1 MGVSTVSRAI
11 NNHPDINAETKKKV
25 METIQEHGYIP
36 NNSARNLRRAD
47 GKCIAVVVKGISNPL
62 FADAIEIMEEEIKR
76 TEAELEASACDYEK
90 YSALYARKEALDGQ
104 LLELMEKWEKL
115 AEEAEG

>member
-76 TEAELEASACDYEK
+76 NKFSMVVRYVNFNENEIEAA
-90 YSALYARKEALDGQ
+90 
-104 LLELMEKWEKL
+104 LELAKEKKRS
-115 AEEAEG
+115 EEHTSELQSPS

>member
-1 MGVSTVSRAI
+1 M
-11 NNHPDINAETKKKV
+11 
-25 METIQEHGYIP
+25 Y
-36 NNSARNLRRAD
+36 
-47 GKCIAVVVKGISNPL
+47 
-62 FADAIEIMEEEIKR
+62 KR
-76 TEAELEASACDYEK
+76 QEK